1 MKRETINILKM
12 TIHYLAMKWLPRGL
26 LCMFLLTG
34 LRVCAQ
40 EKEDWYLKKVLDN
53 SSGLPQNSIVSIY
66 FDNKTG
72 FLWLTTESGVVRYD
86 GVDPYVFDKRTHPN
100 MKTGRMSVFFS
111 TVKEGVFSLEKGG
124 NLLYNIAGSR
134 VNEYKK
140 DGIEV
145 PDLLYAYFKGSFNSI
160 SSMNEI
166 LRRIPFNEKR
176 NLSNYDFYGSPFSI
190 LALTDSTWLS
200 YSADFFKVYNGKTLI
215 GSWKKP
221 VAEVPTLINS
231 GNHAYALNDN
241 GSGFFIEPEKMSCK
255 RISSTDT
262 AFLRGKPVIF
272 FDPVNKQPLLL
283 NGNKLYKIR
292 FSAETVAADY
302 VATLQDLPNN
312 VVSILIHPK
321 GNLIFAGTTL
331 NGLFVYEKNP
341 FKTYKAQGKLNIT
354 GKIDV
359 ERNNIYACVM
369 PDSDHIITSTSVLFD
384 LKTGGFSTLP
394 FLNSQPLSL
403 LSDKDKKIWYA
414 YSDTLFK
421 LGYRTHK
428 PEVKIPVHPGRN
440 SPLKI
445 NVLKTM
451 LQSSHGKIWV
461 STLLYIGYLE
471 NDNLIEYISFPN
483 DFVFECLAESSTGEL
498 FGGNISGVYR
508 IDTLKKQLVLLDKVK
523 AKSVRSLYIDKE
535 QHCWITTYGNGF
547 FMYDL
552 TTEKFYSFPVDSK
565 GYLLFSH
572 VFCDDGKGN
581 FLVPTNRGLFRIN
594 KAHLLNIAG
603 GTEKNLFYQYFDINS
618 GLLGNEFNGGCS
630 PAYNKLP
637 NGNIFFPSLNGLVR
651 VNVNLLPETSD
662 YPLFINR
669 VDTKNASYTDST
681 GYNFSKDERSITWNL
696 CFAQWEQQ
704 YSPGLSYK
712 LDNDTGWTY
721 LPEGARSIQLTE
733 LKGGDHHLYIRYK
746 TGFLPQAF
754 SSLTVPF
761 NIAKKYYEF
770 PLFWIIC
777 LALMLVIIYVTV
789 RVKTKNL
796 DRINTQL
803 ENKVT
808 EKTKELVLK
817 NAELN
822 EILTDLQ
829 ETNLFK
835 SRLISLLGHDI
846 MIPLQYIGKVALQ
859 LKMYYEQLNKD
870 TILGSVGDIHITS
883 SQILLYC
890 ESLIHWVKLQNSKF
904 IPQLNSAFLV
914 SDILNELT
922 AFHLPFNAEKGNRIV
937 IEADHD
943 LFFYQDPLLVKIIL
957 HNLLLNA
964 SKFTAGGTITIKAH
978 TEDNL
983 LILTVEDTGKG
994 MTAEKVLNLNNF
1006 KPLDSN
1012 PGTNQEK
1019 GWGIGYTIIMDLL
1032 KFANGSLFVE
1042 SRLNEGTTVTIRL
1055 PLYEEAE

>member
-12 TIHYLAMKWLPRGL
+12 NIHHLALKWLPKGL
-26 LCMFLLTG
+26 LCMFLLAG
-34 LRVCAQ
+34 LPAYAQ
-40 EKEDWYLKKVLDN
+40 PKGDWYLKKVLDN
-53 SSGLPQNSIVSIY
+53 SNGLPQNSIVSMY

-86 GVDPYVFDKRTHPN
+86 GVEPFVFDKRIHPN

-111 TVKEGVFSLEKGG
+111 TVKEGVFALEKSGS
-124 NLLYNIAGSR
+124 LLYNIASSR
-134 VNEYKK
+134 VNEYKN
-140 DGIEV
+140 DTVIF
-145 PDLLYAYFKGSFNSI
+145 PRLIASNFKGSFSSI

-166 LRRIPFNEKR
+166 LKMLPKGEKDEI
-176 NLSNYDFYGSPFSI
+176 NKYDFFSAPMSI
-190 LALTDSTWLS
+190 LALSSNTWMS
-200 YSADFFKVYNGKTLI
+200 YSADHFKFFNEKTIL
-215 GSWKKP
+215 GSWKKQ
-221 VAEVPTLINS
+221 ATEIPTLINW
-231 GNHAYALNDN
+231 GNKAYALNDN
-241 GSGFFIEPEKMSCK
+241 GSGYFIDPEKMSCK
-255 RISSTDT
+255 RVSCADT
-262 AFLRGKPVIF
+262 AFLRGEPAIF

-283 NGNKLYKIR
+283 NGDKLYKIK
-292 FSAETVAADY
+292 FAGETVTADY
-302 VATLQDLPNN
+302 VATLNDLPNN
-312 VVSILIHPK
+312 VVSILIHPL
-321 GNLIFAGTTL
+321 GNQIFAGTTL
-331 NGLFVYEKNP
+331 KGLFVYEKNP
-341 FKTYKAQGKLNIT
+341 FRTYQAQGKLNIT
-354 GKIDV
+354 GKIEVDK
-359 ERNNIYACVM
+359 NNIYTCVM

-384 LKTGGFSTLP
+384 LNTGNFSDLP
-394 FLNSQPLSL
+394 TFNTGQFSIL
-403 LSDKDKKIWYA
+403 LDKDRNLWYGNG
-414 YSDTLFK
+414 FM
-421 LGYRTHK
+421 LGKYRYGSNK
-428 PEVKIPVHPGRN
+428 SELKIPLPPGRN
-440 SPLKI
+440 SQLTY
-445 NVLKTM
+445 NVLRTI
-451 LQSSHGKIWV
+451 LQSSRGRIWL
-461 STLLYIGYLE
+461 STNSYLGYLE
-471 NDNLIEYISFPN
+471 NDKIIEYISHPDN
-483 DFVFECLAESSTGEL
+483 AIIECMAESSTGAL
-498 FGGNISGVYR
+498 FGGNMTGIYR
-508 IDTLKKQLVLLDKVK
+508 LDTLKKQLVFLEKVH
-523 AKSVRSLYIDKE
+523 ARSVRSLYIDNE

-547 FMYDL
+547 YMYDL
-552 TTEKFYSFPVDSK
+552 INEKFHSFPVDSK

-572 VFCDDGKGN
+572 VFCEDGKGN

-603 GTEKNLFYQYFDINS
+603 NTEKTLFYQYFDINS
-618 GLLGNEFNGGCS
+618 GLQGNEFNGGGS
-630 PAYNKLP
+630 PAYNKHP
-637 NGNIFFPSLNGLVR
+637 NGNIFFPSLDGLVR
-651 VNVNLLPETSD
+651 VNVSLLPD
-662 YPLFINR
+662 GGNYPLFINR

-681 GYNFSKDERSITWNL
+681 GYNFSKDERSMTWNL
-696 CFAQWEQQ
+696 CFAQWEQL

-712 LDNDTGWTY
+712 LDNDTAWTY
-721 LPEGARSIQLTE
+721 LQEGIRSIQLSE
-733 LKGGDHHLYIRYK
+733 LKGGDHLLNIRFK
-746 TGFLPQAF
+746 TGFSPKAY
-754 SSLTVPF
+754 STLTIPF
-761 NIAKKYYEF
+761 HIAKKYYEF
-770 PLFWIIC
+770 LLFWIIC

-808 EKTKELVLK
+808 EKTKELVVK

-822 EILTDLQ
+822 EILIDLQ

-983 LILTVEDTGKG
+983 LILTVEDTGRG

-1042 SRLNEGTTVTIRL
+1042 SRLNEGTIVTIRL